1 MPQKHSHGDAAEMT
15 KDADTTVDR
24 ERRRFLGTLA
34 AGAAAPLLATTLVGE
49 AQAQASPSPA
59 PPAAP
64 YVPPPGAP
72 SKRAGLNI
80 LFVFSDQERFH
91 ARWPK
96 GMSLPGHERLQKTG
110 VSFTN
115 HQCPATMCTSSR
127 SVIVTGL
134 QTPDNGMYENLDVP
148 WMRDLPTDRPT
159 IGHMLRKAGYYTAY
173 KGKWHLS
180 REFDTTEIERFMTP
194 GMEKYGFADNFSPG
208 DLIGHTLGGYS
219 FDQVTAASAIN
230 WLRSKGRPLADD
242 GKPWCMFVS
251 FVNPHDVMYFNTD
264 APGETVQD
272 TGRLRLKAARAPN
285 HALYKATWD
294 QPLPKSLRESFD
306 APGRP
311 KAHGEFDRIWDHIL
325 GHVPLEDARWKRFN
339 DYYLNCIRNVDQSL
353 EALLAELDALGLA
366 QNTIVVYTS
375 DHGEMAGAHSLRGKG
390 PFAYRETTHLPM
402 TIVHPDATGGRQC
415 KALSGHIDFVPTLL
429 AFAGAT
435 PAQAADYAGR
445 ALPGE
450 DLSGLLGNP
459 ESKAIDAVRDATLF
473 TYSGLASNDA
483 NVFDFAAKAAAAGK
497 DPKEEAKKEGFKPDL
512 RKRGHVRSAFDGRY
526 RFTRYFS
533 PLDHNSPQT
542 LDQLFKWNDV
552 ELYDLDKDPGETANL
567 ALERKKNEKILL
579 AMNKKLEAAIK
590 KEIGK
595 DDGRELPDV
604 AGITW
609 GLDRIDL

>member
-1 MPQKHSHGDAAEMT
+1 MT
-15 KDADTTVDR
+15 IDSGTPADR
-24 ERRRFLGTLA
+24 ARRRFLGTLA
-34 AGAAAPLLATTLVGE
+34 AGAAAPLFASTLLGE
-49 AQAQASPSPA
+49 ARAQAT
-59 PPAAP
+59 PPASAPAP

-72 SKRAGLNI
+72 AKRTGLNI
-80 LFVFSDQERFH
+80 LFVFSDQERYH

-96 GMSLPGHERLQKTG
+96 GFSLPGHERLQKTG
-110 VSFTN
+110 VSFVN

-148 WMRDLPTDRPT
+148 WMRDLPTATPT

-180 REFDTTEIERFMTP
+180 REFDTTAIERFMTP
-194 GMEKYGFADNFSPG
+194 HMEKYGFADNFSPG
-208 DLIGHTLGGYS
+208 DLIGHALGGYG
-219 FDQVTAASAIN
+219 FDQITAGSAIN
-230 WLRSKGRPLADD
+230 WLRTKGRPLADD
-242 GKPWCMFVS
+242 GKPWCLFVS

-264 APGETVQD
+264 APGERVQD
-272 TGRLRLKAARAPN
+272 TGKLRLQATRAPE

-294 QPLPKSLRESFD
+294 QPLPRSLRQPFD

-311 KAHGEFDRIWDHIL
+311 RAHGEFDRIWDHVL
-325 GHVPLEDARWKRFN
+325 GHIPPEDARWKRFN
-339 DYYLNCIRNVDQSL
+339 DYYLNCIRNVDRSL
-353 EALLAELDALGLA
+353 ETVLAELDALGLA
-366 QNTIVVYTS
+366 GTTIVVYTS
-375 DHGEMAGAHSLRGKG
+375 DHGEMAGAHGLRGKG

-402 TIVHPDATGGRQC
+402 HIVHPDVTGGRQC

-435 PAQAADYAGR
+435 PAQAAEHAGR

-450 DLSGLLGNP
+450 DLSPLLGNP
-459 ESKAIDAVRDATLF
+459 ESKAIEAVRDATLF

-483 NVFDFAAKAAAAGK
+483 GVFDFAAKAAAAGL
-497 DPKEEAKKEGFKPDL
+497 DPREEAKKQGFRPDL

-552 ELYDLDKDPGETANL
+552 ELYDLDKDPGETVNL
-567 ALERKKNEKILL
+567 ALDRKKNEKLL
-579 AMNKKLEAAIK
+579 VAMNRKLEAVIK

-595 DDGRELPDV
+595 DDGRELPDI